1 MNNNSISP
9 VPKDQKQTWSSRD
22 SGIVI
27 PKYLEKDKIEF
38 LPVKQEVFDGLLGEI
53 IKAIDSKT
61 EAHPVGVLVS
71 LMAYATAYLNK
82 PVVKVNWDS
91 EHHLNMFTILVGLS
105 GVGRKGTAT
114 KIASDMFELMFPDMF
129 PLHTTDGIKTAEGL
143 INIFTEGRQVEG
155 SDPPI
160 FVDQGYLSHDKRGV
174 WLETEFSKVLRNMT
188 NEKSSTIP
196 DIVNQLFDGERI
208 ATRTKG
214 RPQQA
219 TGVHLSMIGHIP
231 PDNLT
236 RLMSDWELTSG
247 YANRKLWIW
256 VHRTKILGKEHKV
269 YLDTYARKLKEQLLR
284 VEKVGDGMRFSKEA
298 REYWDTDLYPRL
310 SVPRRG
316 NSEILVRADSHVP
329 KLASTYALMD
339 PNNDPMAEIK
349 LSHLKSAEAL
359 WEYSEASCRRFF
371 DLSEKLDNPD
381 LEALY
386 QYMTS
391 LGIKEVSQPD
401 CEEIFNSNMHGQR
414 LNDFNK
420 ALDKQTLITK
430 KQKTS
435 DTGRAV
441 NTFYLS

>member
-1 MNNNSISP
+1 MNNNSIP
-9 VPKDQKQTWSSRD
+9 PNDDKPTWSSRD

-38 LPVKQEVFDGLLGEI
+38 IPVKQEVFDGLLGHI
-53 IKAIDSKT
+53 VKSIDPKT

-71 LMAYATAYLNK
+71 LMGYVTAFLHK

-91 EHHLNMFTILVGLS
+91 EHHVNMFTILVGLS

-114 KIASDMFELMFPDMF
+114 RIAENMFAMMFPDMF
-129 PLHTTDGIKTAEGL
+129 PLHTTDGIKTSEGL
-143 INIFTEGRQVEG
+143 INIFTEGREVEG
-155 SDPPI
+155 SDPPKLTD
-160 FVDQGYLSHDKRGV
+160 VGYLSHDKRGV
-174 WLETEFSKVLRNMT
+174 WLETEYSKTLRHIT
-188 NEKSSTIP
+188 NEKSGTIP

-231 PDNLT
+231 PDNLQ

-256 VHRTKILGKEHKV
+256 VHRTKILGEEKEVH
-269 YLDTYARKLKEQLLR
+269 LNTYARQLKEQLLR
-284 VEKVGDGMRFSKEA
+284 VEKVGNPMKFSEEA
-298 REYWDTDLYPRL
+298 REYWDKDLYPRL

-316 NSEILVRADSHVP
+316 NSEILVRADTHVP

-339 PNNDPMAEIK
+339 TTNEPMAEIK

-381 LEALY
+381 LEAIY
-386 QYMTS
+386 QYMVDMNV
-391 LGIKEVSQPD
+391 KEITQP
-401 CEEIFNSNMHGQR
+401 ELAHIFDSNMHGKR
-414 LNDFNK
+414 LEAFNK
-420 ALDKQTLITK
+420 ALARQTLITK